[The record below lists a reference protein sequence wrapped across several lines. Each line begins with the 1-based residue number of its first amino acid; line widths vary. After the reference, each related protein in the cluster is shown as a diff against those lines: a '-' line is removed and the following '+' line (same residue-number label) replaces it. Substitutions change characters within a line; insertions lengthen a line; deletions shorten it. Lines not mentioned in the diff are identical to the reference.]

1 MLYGVGYSGNGV
13 GPSRLGGRILASLAL
28 GHEDEWSTSRMARGP
43 VGTYPPEPIK
53 YVGGVA
59 LRAVLERKEKTED
72 RGKTPGRLIRTAS
85 LLAPPGLVPVRR
97 NSSPDSGP
105 PAKPLSLP

>member
-105 PAKPLSLP
+105 PANR